1 MSELNDKAKQA
12 LKDMFNVVD
21 TIDVAEIR
29 TKGFTIRSGDK
40 LIKMQVASEET
51 IPIESEIREELKL
64 KLRDK
69 LQEIKNRLNN
79 KVTEMVEMTTRIKLE
94 CERKERDLKDQLARS
109 SPMPDIFMKD
119 AKRGIS
125 VVKGDGRN
133 EMIWLV
139 NGVYYPQFVDKNQ
152 IEPKYAKKLISPV
165 VFMITTNGSKV
176 TGVSTRQ
183 PMGLEYFSHYHQSR
197 PDCWGKWSYSRNWKN
212 TNDLIKIAREAEAVL
227 ETVNTGSIANGT
239 PSNLP
244 RKSTLLRHL
253 LRKETTTKS
262 RAKLNTDSAR
272 MGVEDTIRDESRD
285 VWTV

>member
-1 MSELNDKAKQA
+1 MSDLNEKARTA
-12 LKDMFNVVD
+12 LKTMFDTVD
-21 TIDVAEIR
+21 TINVDDV
-29 TKGFTIRSGDK
+29 TTQGFTIRSGNK
-40 LIKMQVASEET
+40 LLKMQVVSEEE
-51 IPIESEIREELKL
+51 IPIEQEIREELKL

-109 SPMPDIFMKD
+109 SPMPDIFFKD

-125 VVKGDGRN
+125 VVKGEGRN

-139 NGVYYPQFVDKNQ
+139 NGVYYPQFVDRKQ

-165 VFMITTNGSKV
+165 VFMISTNGDRV

-197 PDCWGKWSYSRNWKN
+197 PDCWGKWKYPSRWKKI
-212 TNDLIKIAREAEAVL
+212 NDLIKIARDAESVL
-227 ETVNTGSIANGT
+227 TTVNTGSIANQT

-244 RKSTLLRHL
+244 RKSTLMRHL
-253 LRKETTTKS
+253 LKPKAPVKEK
-262 RAKLNTDSAR
+262 AKLNTGSAR
-272 MGVEDTIRDESRD
+272 MGVQETIREDSVD